1 MTFINEVEVR
11 KAINAIKGD
20 DRVFEIRI
28 ISQRSKF
35 PYSGYFKSAD
45 KAVECLKKQDLQD
58 SNVYI
63 VLNAIDEACYSRAQR
78 DKLISGKLAST
89 SDNDIEA
96 REWIL
101 IDIDPVRPKDTSSTQ
116 EQIDKALAKC
126 GKVHNFLLEQG
137 FPRPIIGFSGNGYHL
152 LYKLKMQNN
161 KENADLLKN
170 FLVALDELFSD
181 DEMKIDQVNFNA
193 SRVCKL
199 YGTLAQKGLNTEE
212 RPHRM
217 SKIIKMPEV
226 ITPVDSMYIK
236 RICGLVKAEQVNPSR
251 YNNYSSENFDI
262 EEWMQKYGI
271 SYIAYSYG
279 SGTKYCLEH
288 CPFDHN
294 HTGKDAAIFKRSNG
308 AIAFKCLHNSC
319 ADKTWKDVRMLFEP
333 DAYERK
339 RQQEERQI
347 FNSYNRDAKPE
358 PVHIEQK
365 EGEPIFFTAKQ
376 ILARP
381 KQKEQIIKTGIYEF
395 DKKYRGLRKK
405 DVTALSGQAG
415 SAKSTILSQI
425 ILNAIDAGNNVAV
438 FSGELAEDDYMRWMY
453 QQGAGRSY
461 VEPTMW
467 EGYYDVPYK
476 YQEKIADWLEGKFW
490 LYNNQYG
497 FDFEAIIEQFDKMV
511 DRHKLDMLCIDNLMA
526 LDISRLSKEKYEA
539 QSRFAWQLHEFAQ
552 RKNIHIIIVCHPKK
566 PMGLLGMYD
575 ISGTSDIVNAMDNI
589 IFVYRR
595 NQTFDNSY
603 NQFFGV
609 NWTGTGGTN
618 IWHCAKARFGSVD
631 DSYNELFYEKETK
644 RLKNDVD
651 EVHNYG
657 WIDMANAKAP
667 QQEEMK
673 LEKDSGF
680 RDAEEDDD
688 LPWG

>member
-1 MTFINEVEVR
+1 
-11 KAINAIKGD
+11 
-20 DRVFEIRI
+20 
-28 ISQRSKF
+28 
-35 PYSGYFKSAD
+35 
-45 KAVECLKKQDLQD
+45 
-58 SNVYI
+58 
-63 VLNAIDEACYSRAQR
+63 
-78 DKLISGKLAST
+78 
-89 SDNDIEA
+89 
-96 REWIL
+96 
-101 IDIDPVRPKDTSSTQ
+101 
-116 EQIDKALAKC
+116 
-126 GKVHNFLLEQG
+126 
-137 FPRPIIGFSGNGYHL
+137 
-152 LYKLKMQNN
+152 
-161 KENADLLKN
+161 
-170 FLVALDELFSD
+170 
-181 DEMKIDQVNFNA
+181 
-193 SRVCKL
+193 
-199 YGTLAQKGLNTEE
+199 
-212 RPHRM
+212 
-217 SKIIKMPEV
+217 
-226 ITPVDSMYIK
+226 
-236 RICGLVKAEQVNPSR
+236 
-251 YNNYSSENFDI
+251 
-262 EEWMQKYGI
+262 
-271 SYIAYSYG
+271 
-279 SGTKYCLEH
+279 
-288 CPFDHN
+288 
-294 HTGKDAAIFKRSNG
+294 
-308 AIAFKCLHNSC
+308 
-319 ADKTWKDVRMLFEP
+319 
-333 DAYERK
+333 
-339 RQQEERQI
+339 
-347 FNSYNRDAKPE
+347 
-358 PVHIEQK
+358 
-365 EGEPIFFTAKQ
+365 
-376 ILARP
+376 
-381 KQKEQIIKTGIYEF
+381 
-395 DKKYRGLRKK
+395 
-405 DVTALSGQAG
+405 
-415 SAKSTILSQI
+415 
-425 ILNAIDAGNNVAV
+425 
-438 FSGELAEDDYMRWMY
+438 MRWMY

-673 LEKDSGF
+673 LEKDLGF